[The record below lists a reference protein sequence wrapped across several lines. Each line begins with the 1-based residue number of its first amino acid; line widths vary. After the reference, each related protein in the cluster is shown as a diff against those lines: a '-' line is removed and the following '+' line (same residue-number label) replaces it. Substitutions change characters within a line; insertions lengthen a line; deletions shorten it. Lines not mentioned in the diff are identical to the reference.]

1 MYSENKSVSI
11 SFDDFLL
18 YQTYNYWAGKSIFVS
33 KLIFSCTKQLKNCF
47 LAWSLSQWFMFVT
60 QSTWNNQEKLFLFLC
75 CPFQATIN
83 LEILLKSW
91 AQDRR
96 TEDYIHYT
104 VYIISLLF
112 TANKDKL
119 INFFCVITGPYGGPG
134 KVFQGGGEIWLLF
147 INLLLAQIECFY
159 HHREHTIFIQ
169 TWEMWDWV
177 FVLNNIMSVESAE
190 LYHSSKDAKL

>member
-1 MYSENKSVSI
+1 MNQLLLCLYSENKSVSI

-18 YQTYNYWAGKSIFVS
+18 YQTYNYWAGKSICVS

-60 QSTWNNQEKLFLFLC
+60 QSTYNNQYGKLCLFLC

-96 TEDYIHYT
+96 TEDYITYITNYT
-104 VYIISLLF
+104 VYTTFLLF

-119 INFFCVITGPYGGPG
+119 INLTCVITGPYGGPG

-147 INLLLAQIECFY
+147 INLFLAQIECFY

-169 TWEMWDWV
+169 T
-177 FVLNNIMSVESAE
+177 
-190 LYHSSKDAKL
+190 